1 MTPRTSQIVA
11 MCRKLSLKELIYVL
25 YTLRDLVWER
35 EC

>member
-1 MTPRTSQIVA
+1 VSKEAKWVIEQAKCLT
-11 MCRKLSLKELIYVL
+11 LKELIYVL